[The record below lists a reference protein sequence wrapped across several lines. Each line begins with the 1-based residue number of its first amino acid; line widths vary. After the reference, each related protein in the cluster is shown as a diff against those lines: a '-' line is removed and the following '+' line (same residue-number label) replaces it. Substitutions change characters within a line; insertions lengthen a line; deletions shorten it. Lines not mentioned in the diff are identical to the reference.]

1 MNGQIQDLLVFYQSY
16 SAYLHH
22 LVRCSLLSSF
32 LFTVFC
38 VVSCIHLSVVLDTE
52 FEAPEPKH
60 KPSCDSVQIYTGVKY
75 N

>member
-32 LFTVFC
+32 LFTVFW

-52 FEAPEPKH
+52 FEAPESKH